1 MPRLT
6 APSSIKAVHLH
17 APVGAAYIVFA
28 IIALLHAVVL
38 QWMYSTVGMPYA
50 NAVEQNERIQA
61 TNSLH
66 MGFSE
71 RNLLKLQSGLT
82 RAADLDTFNETLFDD
97 SKSLYRALSKRSEAL
112 AKASIGPATR
122 PLAAALDA
130 AIEPHTDGRP
140 YVERKQL
147 KGYLKKL
154 GELSKP
160 KMAAPDAA
168 PEPVDEKEMLSES
181 ELSATVE
188 KVKAAIEL
196 SRGSEDEVEEE
207 EDEKKLPSKWLP
219 SFWACLA
226 FFGCILVGVITH
238 MGTYWSVAFN
248 AIMYYHPTWA
258 VQVGSYARVVPPQ
271 HRGTAEI
278 VPLQVSSSGQLF
290 FLHQRQK
297 YEVVTDDEEI
307 ESGHVGLCRPL
318 LCPISLP
325 LKEYASS
332 DGLQSVTQIERTF
345 EEFGE
350 NSFAIPMPT
359 WLDLYKE
366 QLASRSPSSSSY
378 AAFYGCSTSIG
389 STSLHAL
396 RSWHSKAPRLLAP
409 QEHAAAT
416 RHVAEG
422 LLVVRVQ
429 APRVDQDRVDRS
441 TTARH
446 YLARACSGGRA
457 DVRPRRL
464 RVAPWRCGRQRK
476 HSHWRVGPAAQGSDC
491 CGRAV
496 CG

>member
-17 APVGAAYIVFA
+17 APVGAAYVVFA

-97 SKSLYRALSKRSEAL
+97 SKSLYRALSKRSDAL

-258 VQVGSYARVVPPQ
+258 VQVGSCAR
-271 HRGTAEI
+271 RA
-278 VPLQVSSSGQLF
+278 
-290 FLHQRQK
+290 
-297 YEVVTDDEEI
+297 
-307 ESGHVGLCRPL
+307 
-318 LCPISLP
+318 
-325 LKEYASS
+325 A
-332 DGLQSVTQIERTF
+332 
-345 EEFGE
+345 
-350 NSFAIPMPT
+350 A
-359 WLDLYKE
+359 
-366 QLASRSPSSSSY
+366 ASRYRGDRP
-378 AAFYGCSTSIG
+378 ATSVV
-389 STSLHAL
+389 LRPAL
-396 RSWHSKAPRLLAP
+396 LPTPAPK
-409 QEHAAAT
+409 
-416 RHVAEG
+416 
-422 LLVVRVQ
+422 VR
-429 APRVDQDRVDRS
+429 DRDGRRGDREW
-441 TTARH
+441 
-446 YLARACSGGRA
+446 
-457 DVRPRRL
+457 PRRL
-464 RVAPWRCGRQRK
+464 V
-476 HSHWRVGPAAQGSDC
+476 PAAVMPDFVAAKRVCLERWIAECHSD
-491 CGRAV
+491 RADL
-496 CG
+496 